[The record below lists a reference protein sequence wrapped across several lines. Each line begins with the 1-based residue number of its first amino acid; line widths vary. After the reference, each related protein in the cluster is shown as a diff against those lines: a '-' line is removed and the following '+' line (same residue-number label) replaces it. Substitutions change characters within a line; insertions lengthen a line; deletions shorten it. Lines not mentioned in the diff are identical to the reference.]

1 MPALEEVLNQCA
13 HGAEHRIPVPH
24 GTCIYP
30 IPLLIRL
37 DDITL
42 HDEDMVG
49 GGAFGCWVQLPKELR
64 ELGLSA
70 VLATEEEV
78 S

>member
-1 MPALEEVLNQCA
+1 MAP
-13 HGAEHRIPVPH
+13 
-24 GTCIYP
+24 IYTL

-37 DDITL
+37 ADITL
-42 HDEDMVG
+42 HDEDVAG

-70 VLATEEEV
+70 VLAMEEEEV